1 MDMEKVGSEGLQD
14 TNLGDIQGLIDTAP
28 EYLTE
33 DHLLEMHASEL
44 VLEYKEEDIE
54 HCVQGLY

>member
-1 MDMEKVGSEGLQD
+1 MAKVGIEGLQG

-28 EYLTE
+28 EELTE

-44 VLEYKEEDIE
+44 LLDYKEEDIE

>member
-1 MDMEKVGSEGLQD
+1 MAKVGSEGLR
-14 TNLGDIQGLIDTAP
+14 DIQGLIDTAP
-28 EYLTE
+28 EYLTQ

>member
-1 MDMEKVGSEGLQD
+1 MAKVGIEGLQD

-28 EYLTE
+28 EELTE
-33 DHLLEMHASEL
+33 DHLLEIHASEL
-44 VLEYKEEDIE
+44 LDYKEEDIE

>member
-1 MDMEKVGSEGLQD
+1 MAKVGIEGLQD

-28 EYLTE
+28 EELTE
-33 DHLLEMHASEL
+33 DHLLEIHASEL
-44 VLEYKEEDIE
+44 LDYEEEDIE

>member
-1 MDMEKVGSEGLQD
+1 MAKVGIEGLQD

-28 EYLTE
+28 EELTE
-33 DHLLEMHASEL
+33 DHLLEIHALEL
-44 VLEYKEEDIE
+44 LDYKEEDIE

>member
-1 MDMEKVGSEGLQD
+1 MAKVGIEGLQD

-28 EYLTE
+28 EELTE
-33 DHLLEMHASEL
+33 DHLLEIRASEL
-44 VLEYKEEDIE
+44 LDYKEEDIE

>member
-1 MDMEKVGSEGLQD
+1 MEKVGSEGLQD